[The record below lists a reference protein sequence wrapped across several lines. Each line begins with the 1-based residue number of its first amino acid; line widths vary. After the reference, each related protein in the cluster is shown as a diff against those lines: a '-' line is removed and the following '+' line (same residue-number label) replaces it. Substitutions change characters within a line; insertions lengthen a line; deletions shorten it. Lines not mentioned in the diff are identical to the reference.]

1 MPRMKTVI
9 LEAFRDEN
17 TGELGLGVVGM
28 PRDQNTNAANDGLLI
43 AHDLIEHVN
52 GPEQIGSIDDELEAL
67 GAVWYVRGQHGEL
80 RRDGIGSCCSV
91 EENLASDVVRMFRD
105 HISGNQHVS
114 YAPLRTRPVTHDY
127 DLRCVLDYADASYL
141 SDFNDWEYEE
151 ARRRWGPYRAV
162 ALHRMRMGYRK
173 ARRKWER
180 KGHFAANAQFW
191 AIAEATDRAAKHP
204 EFEGMRYKLS
214 FGNGEAYCEEDYE
227 EDY

>member
-9 LEAFRDEN
+9 LEAFRDES

-28 PRDQNTNAANDGLLI
+28 PRDQNTNAANDGVLI

-52 GPEQIGSIDDELEAL
+52 GPEKIGSIDDELEAL
-67 GAVWYVRGQHGEL
+67 GAIWYVRGQYGEL
-80 RRDGIGSCCSV
+80 RRDGVGSRYTV
-91 EENLASDVVRMFRD
+91 EENIASDVVRMFRD

-127 DLRCVLDYADASYL
+127 DLRCILEYADSNWPDEFDE
-141 SDFNDWEYEE
+141 SEREE
-151 ARRRWGPYRAV
+151 ARARWPGYRAV
-162 ALHRMRMGYRK
+162 CLHRMRMGYRK
-173 ARRKWER
+173 ARRKWEKR
-180 KGHFAANAQFW
+180 GRYAAHAQFW
-191 AIAEATDRAAKHP
+191 AIAEAVDRAAKRP

-214 FGNGEAYCEEDYE
+214 FGNGEAYCEEDYG